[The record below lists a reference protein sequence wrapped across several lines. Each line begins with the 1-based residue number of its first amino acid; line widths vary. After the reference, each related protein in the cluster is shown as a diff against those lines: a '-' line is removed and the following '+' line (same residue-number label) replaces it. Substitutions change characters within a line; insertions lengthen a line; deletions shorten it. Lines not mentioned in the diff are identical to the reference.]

1 MMRFIKISEMQL
13 IGFCRM
19 LVLLEIINLRN
30 IWIKL
35 IKDGFQTKL
44 YCILGNLSKCLKNT
58 KCIILSNRGSEE

>member
-19 LVLLEIINLRN
+19 LVLLEIISLRN

-35 IKDGFQTKL
+35 IKGGFQTKL
-44 YCILGNLSKCLKNT
+44 YCILGNLSKYSENT
-58 KCIILSNRGSEE
+58 KCIILSNRVSEE